1 MQLIIA
7 TKKSYCET
15 TIDTMQKIVKKLFSE
30 NIMMDFLLISV
41 GQHLVRQT

>member
-7 TKKSYCET
+7 TKKSYCEGS
-15 TIDTMQKIVKKLFSE
+15 IDTMQKIVEKLFSE

-41 GQHLVRQT
+41 WKHLVR